1 MEQFKNVKKVD
12 MITIM
17 LDNHY
22 PEALEVT
29 NIKKRSAKER
39 RAWLFNYLTFHVLK
53 EDIYKMFR
61 NYLYWKCE
69 KKQKTFKKT
78 TKNA

>member
-22 PEALEVT
+22 PEALEVMPT
-29 NIKKRSAKER
+29 NIQKRSAKER
-39 RAWLFNYLTFHVLK
+39 RVWLFNYLAFHVLK

-69 KKQKTFKKT
+69 KK
-78 TKNA
+78 